1 MKRLL
6 ISLLSL
12 SLFATSAFA
21 QCNNAFYSLDE
32 GSEFEMT
39 TYNKK
44 DKPQSR
50 IVNAISKVEENGDT
64 YEATFHSTI
73 YDKKDEMV
81 SDGEFVV
88 ICDDGNIR
96 VDMERL
102 TSSMDQLTAY
112 DEMEVESEASFLE
125 IPSTLEVGQSL
136 SDGHTTIKVKMGE
149 GNMAMTTMKLD
160 VVNRKVEAKENLTT
174 PAGTFECYKIT
185 YDTDMNMKMM
195 GFTNKSTFSSA
206 EWVARGVGVVKTES
220 YDKKGRLNSY
230 SILTDLKK

>member
-12 SLFATSAFA
+12 SLFAASAFA
-21 QCNNAFYSLDE
+21 QCNNAFYSLEE

-44 DKPQSR
+44 DKLQSR
-50 IVNAISKVEENGDT
+50 VVNAISEVDENGDA

-73 YDKKDEMV
+73 YDKNDEMV

-88 ICDDGNIR
+88 ICEDGNIR
-96 VDMERL
+96 VDMQRL
-102 TSSMDQLTAY
+102 TSSMEQLTAY
-112 DEMEVESEASFLE
+112 DEMEVESEVSFLE
-125 IPSTLEVGQSL
+125 IPSSLEVGQSL
-136 SDGHTTIKVKMGE
+136 PDGRTTIKVKMGE
-149 GNMAMTTMKLD
+149 SNMAMTTMNIN

-174 PAGTFECYKIT
+174 PAGTFECFKIT
-185 YDTDMNMKMM
+185 YDTDINTKMM
-195 GFTNKSTFSSA
+195 GFSNKTSFSSA

-230 SILTDLKK
+230 SLLTDLKK